1 MIASDITDITA
12 IDIASKN
19 IFYLNKGSVVG
30 DAVSELRNRRIH
42 NVLVCSG
49 KKYTGVF
56 GYRQLFRLYGRPLKK
71 TDIMPYI
78 SRPPVISPETKLP
91 QVADYMYRLDF
102 KLIPIGEDKSVS
114 GIISESDILE
124 KALQSGMFKD
134 IRAKDIMS
142 LKPVTIRDTETLGKG
157 LQLMRENDIS
167 RLPVLDINEKV
178 IGLVDS
184 MDFVERMLS
193 KKESYGELIEISPSQ
208 KGSTVEGEAY
218 APSEISDK
226 DISIS
231 ALMRTD
237 MTFGNPDDPV
247 EGLFTPKATKE
258 ISTVLIEENGSLVG
272 ILSPKD
278 IVRHIS
284 ALAEKK
290 KMLVWISGIRGL
302 DFSDFEVRELY
313 RMLEETAAKLSKKIK
328 INTFSIYV
336 KRYRVSG
343 KRAKYSLRCR
353 LTTARDVFTASYS
366 GWDIRDA
373 FGQLMDNTE
382 RMVIE
387 SWDKKRKDTQESRRK
402 SVYFEGVD

>member
-1 MIASDITDITA
+1 M
-12 IDIASKN
+12 
-19 IFYLNKGSVVG
+19 
-30 DAVSELRNRRIH
+30 
-42 NVLVCSG
+42 
-49 KKYTGVF
+49 
-56 GYRQLFRLYGRPLKK
+56 
-71 TDIMPYI
+71 
-78 SRPPVISPETKLP
+78 ISPETKLP

-114 GIISESDILE
+114 GIISESDILK

-328 INTFSIYV
+328 VNTFSIYV